1 MFSFNRLIAASLA
14 LPFRTLRVF
23 SSIGPDDQLDG
34 GRRLAHDRQPE
45 EAEVVRVRDIR
56 QDRYP

>member
-1 MFSFNRLIAASLA
+1 MFSFGPEA
-14 LPFRTLRVF
+14 
-23 SSIGPDDQLDG
+23 PDDQRDG
-34 GRRLAHDRQPE
+34 GRRLADDREPE